1 MIKSTVGDS
10 TTVATWLD
18 SLDKIQKDAFVH
30 YAKNA
35 TSDIEAF
42 FFPFGWGN
50 SQISISKLLKNA
62 SDASGHGAPWP
73 LAGRSCSLEGP
84 SFAQT

>member
-1 MIKSTVGDS
+1 MITSTIGDS

-18 SLDKIQKDAFVH
+18 SLDKSNKDAFVH

-42 FFPFGWGN
+42 LYARFLYPDT
-50 SQISISKLLKNA
+50 KAVLL
-62 SDASGHGAPWP
+62 
-73 LAGRSCSLEGP
+73 
-84 SFAQT
+84 T